1 MSSSNVQVFESWEFG
16 DLRTVEEDG
25 MILFCATDVA
35 KALGY
40 ANPAKAVIDH
50 CRPKDGFPKWKPIT
64 DSIGRTQQAKFISE
78 PDVYR
83 LIIHSNLPNAERFE
97 AWVFEEVL
105 PSIRSHGGYLTPS
118 KIEEA
123 LLDPDT
129 IIKLA
134 TNLKAEQEKRRA
146 LEAKNAEMA
155 PKALFADAVSAS
167 DNCILIRDLAKVLT
181 QSGFEIGQNRLYALL
196 RRDGYMCKG
205 ENRPTQRAMEMGLF
219 RVKETAVT
227 HSDGRV
233 TTSITPK
240 VTGRG
245 AVFFVNKYAGKAMA

>member
-1 MSSSNVQVFESWEFG
+1 MIQVYESGDFG
-16 DLRTVEEDG
+16 SLRTVEEDG
-25 MILFCATDVA
+25 KVMFCATDVA

-40 ANPAKAVIDH
+40 ARPADAVKAH
-50 CRPKDGFPKWKPIT
+50 CRGSVNYRPIT
-64 DSIGRTQQAKFISE
+64 DSLGRIQQAKFISE

-83 LIIHSNLPNAERFE
+83 LITHSKLPNAERFE

-105 PSIRSHGGYLTPS
+105 PSIRSHGGYLTQS

-129 IIKLA
+129 VIKLA
-134 TNLKAEQEKRRA
+134 TNLKAEQERRRA
-146 LEAKNAEMA
+146 LEAQNAELA

-167 DNCILIRDLAKVLT
+167 DSCILVRDLAKVLT
-181 QSGFEIGQNRLYALL
+181 QNGFEIGQNRLYALL

-233 TTSITPK
+233 TTSITPR

>member
-1 MSSSNVQVFESWEFG
+1 MIQVYENGDFG
-16 DLRTVEEDG
+16 SLRTVEEDG
-25 MILFCATDVA
+25 VVTFCAKDVA
-35 KALGY
+35 VSLGY
-40 ANPAKAVIDH
+40 SNTNDAIKKH
-50 CRPKDGFPKWKPIT
+50 CRGVAKCYPIT
-64 DSIGRTQQAKFISE
+64 DRLGRTQQAKFISE

-83 LIIHSNLPNAERFE
+83 LITHSKLPNAERFE

-105 PSIRSHGGYLTPS
+105 PSIRSHGGYLTQS

-123 LLDPDT
+123 LLNPDT
-129 IIKLA
+129 IIQLA
-134 TNLKAEQEKRRA
+134 QNLKAEQERRRA
-146 LEAKNAEMA
+146 LEAENAELA

-167 DNCILIRDLAKVLT
+167 DSCILIRDLAKVLT
-181 QSGFEIGQNRLYALL
+181 QNGFEIGQNRLYALL

-245 AVFFVNKYAGKAMA
+245 QAFFVNKYAGAPA

>member
-1 MSSSNVQVFESWEFG
+1 MIQVYENGDFG
-16 DLRTVEEDG
+16 SLRTVEEDG
-25 MILFCATDVA
+25 VVTFCAKDVA
-35 KALGY
+35 VSLGY
-40 ANPAKAVIDH
+40 SNTNDAIKKH
-50 CRPKDGFPKWKPIT
+50 CRGVAKCYPIT
-64 DSIGRTQQAKFISE
+64 DSLGRTQQAKFIGE

-83 LIIHSNLPNAERFE
+83 LITHSKLPNAER
-97 AWVFEEVL
+97 FEEVL
-105 PSIRSHGGYLTPS
+105 PSIRSHGGYLTQS

-134 TNLKAEQEKRRA
+134 TNLKAEQERRRA
-146 LEAKNAEMA
+146 LEAQNAELA

-167 DNCILIRDLAKVLT
+167 DSCILVRDLAKVLT
-181 QSGFEIGQNRLYALL
+181 QNGFEIGQNRLYALL

-233 TTSITPK
+233 TTSITPR

>member
-1 MSSSNVQVFESWEFG
+1 MSSTNVQVFERWEFG
-16 DLRTVEEDG
+16 DLRIIDESGT
-25 MILFCATDVA
+25 ILFCATDVA

-40 ANPAKAVIDH
+40 ARPADAVKSH
-50 CRPKDGFPKWKPIT
+50 CRGSVNYRPLETAGGI
-64 DSIGRTQQAKFISE
+64 QQAKFISE

-83 LIIHSNLPNAERFE
+83 LITHSKLPNAERFE

-118 KIEEA
+118 TIEEA
-123 LLDPDT
+123 LLNPDT
-129 IIKLA
+129 IIQLA
-134 TNLKAEQEKRRA
+134 TNLKAEQDRRRA

-155 PKALFADAVSAS
+155 PKALFADAVAAS

-219 RVKETAVT
+219 RVKETVIS

-240 VTGRG
+240 VTGKG
-245 AVFFVNKYAGKAMA
+245 QTFFVNKYSGKVLA

>member
-1 MSSSNVQVFESWEFG
+1 MIQVYESGDFG
-16 DLRTVEEDG
+16 SLRTVEEDG
-25 MILFCATDVA
+25 KVMFCATDVA

-40 ANPAKAVIDH
+40 ARPADAVKTH
-50 CRPKDGFPKWKPIT
+50 CKGSVNYRPLETAGGI
-64 DSIGRTQQAKFISE
+64 QQAKFISE

-83 LIIHSNLPNAERFE
+83 LITHSKLPNAERFE

-105 PSIRSHGGYLTPS
+105 PSIRSHGGYLTQS

-129 IIKLA
+129 VIKLA
-134 TNLKAEQEKRRA
+134 TNLKAEQERRHA
-146 LEAKNAEMA
+146 LEAKNAELA

-181 QSGFEIGQNRLYALL
+181 QNGFEIGQNRLYALL
-196 RRDGYMCKG
+196 RRDGYMCNG

-240 VTGRG
+240 ITGRG
-245 AVFFVNKYAGKAMA
+245 QAFFVNKYAGKAMA

>member
-1 MSSSNVQVFESWEFG
+1 MSSTNVQVFERWEFG
-16 DLRTVEEDG
+16 DLRIIDEGGT
-25 MILFCATDVA
+25 ILFCATDVA

-40 ANPAKAVIDH
+40 ARPADAVTCH
-50 CRPKDGFPKWKPIT
+50 CRGSVNYRPIT
-64 DSIGRTQQAKFISE
+64 DSLGRIQQAKFISE

-83 LIIHSNLPNAERFE
+83 LITHSKLPNAERFE

-118 KIEEA
+118 TIEEA
-123 LLDPDT
+123 LLNPDT
-129 IIKLA
+129 TIQLA
-134 TNLKAEQEKRRA
+134 QNLKAEQERRRA
-146 LEAKNAEMA
+146 LEAENAELA

-167 DNCILIRDLAKVLT
+167 DSCILIRDLAKALT
-181 QSGFEIGQNRLYALL
+181 QSGFEVGQNRLYALL

-227 HSDGRV
+227 HSDGRI

-240 VTGRG
+240 VTGKG
-245 AVFFVNKYAGKAMA
+245 QTFFVNKYAGKVMA

>member
-1 MSSSNVQVFESWEFG
+1 MIQVYESGDFG
-16 DLRTVEEDG
+16 SLRTVEEDG
-25 MILFCATDVA
+25 KVMFCATDVA

-40 ANPAKAVIDH
+40 ARPADAVKAH
-50 CRPKDGFPKWKPIT
+50 CRGSVNYRPIT
-64 DSIGRTQQAKFISE
+64 DSLGRIQQAKFISE

-83 LIIHSNLPNAERFE
+83 LITHSKLPNAERFE

-105 PSIRSHGGYLTPS
+105 PSIRSHGGYLTQS

-129 IIKLA
+129 VIKLA
-134 TNLKAEQEKRRA
+134 TNLKAEQERRRA
-146 LEAKNAEMA
+146 LEAKNAELA

-167 DNCILIRDLAKVLT
+167 DSCILVRDLAKVLT
-181 QSGFEIGQNRLYALL
+181 QNGFEIGQNRLYALL

-219 RVKETAVT
+219 
-227 HSDGRV
+227 
-233 TTSITPK
+233 
-240 VTGRG
+240 
-245 AVFFVNKYAGKAMA
+245 